1 MTEPEEIPDDDVG
14 AGDPIEATPTAN
26 PSRVRVPPEGLKQH
40 TPNEGEPAS
49 GPPPGEE
56 A

>member
-1 MTEPEEIPDDDVG
+1 MTDPEEVPDDDTG
-14 AGDPIEATPTAN
+14 AGEPIEAAPTAN
-26 PSRVRVPPEGLKQH
+26 PARVRVPPEGLKQH
-40 TPNEGEPAS
+40 PPNEGEPAS

>member
-1 MTEPEEIPDDDVG
+1 MTHPEAIPHDDIG
-14 AGDPIEATPTAN
+14 AGEPIEATPTAN
-26 PSRVRVPPEGLKQH
+26 PSRVRVPAEGLKQH